1 MANIKPTIGSSI
13 VHEIIK
19 TADATLR
26 PAEMTG
32 TFISNLGQIAETT
45 LTMDTAAK
53 GYNFVGNVITTGN
66 ALHYKAGPSDKIYL
80 NGIALDDGDK
90 ISLATPTAGDHI
102 TFWTFESS
110 AGVWDWMCS
119 PGIGLWID
127 GGA

>member
-13 VHEIIK
+13 VNGITK

-26 PAEMTG
+26 PAEIMG

-45 LTMDTAAK
+45 LTLPTAAF
-53 GYNFVGNVITTGN
+53 GYNFVANVITTGN
-66 ALHYKAGPSDKIYL
+66 ALHFKASASDKIYL

-90 ISLATPTAGDHI
+90 VSLATPTAGDHI

-110 AGVWDWMCS
+110 AGVWDWMGS
-119 PGIGLWID
+119 PGIGLWVD